1 MRKFLEAAYIILKR
15 EKEPLSPD
23 ALTKKAIEYGVLK
36 SVGKTPQN
44 SMRARLSTDILKK
57 REKSL
62 FKRTAAG
69 TFALREWDD
78 KEFHAPRHKKSLF
91 DEDIVVFD
99 RVFLKEF
106 ITTNGLSTFDLDR
119 VAKRVLQIWYPL
131 KRRVAEE
138 NEKIIQLISVFIV
151 RYDDKYLTFKRT
163 KRLPESRLHGFYSI
177 GFGGH
182 ISPEDLKP
190 LFNVFDPNDHPFII
204 RELTEELKLKYDP
217 LIKFRGLLYD
227 DSMSVSKIHLGIVY
241 DVFLKDMNYEIGE
254 KGFLMNPK
262 FEDIKAIK
270 NRIDDFENWSQIL
283 IREEFKKYEYTLHN
297 R

>member
-1 MRKFLEAAYIILKR
+1 MRKFLEAAYITLKR

-78 KEFHAPRHKKSLF
+78 KEFHAPRHKKTLF

-99 RVFLKEF
+99 KVYLKEI
-106 ITTNGLSTFDLDR
+106 ITRNGLIPYDLNK
-119 VAKRVLQIWYPL
+119 VKEKVFKIWYPL
-131 KRRVAEE
+131 RRRLAEE
-138 NEKIIQLISVFIV
+138 NENIIQLISVFIV
-151 RYDDKYLTFKRT
+151 KYNNKYLTFKRT

-182 ISPEDLKP
+182 ISQDDLKP
-190 LFNVFDPNDHPFII
+190 LFNVFDPNTQPFII
-204 RELTEELKLKYDP
+204 RELKEELKLKYNP
-217 LIKFRGLLYD
+217 LIEFRGLLYD
-227 DSMSVSKIHLGIVY
+227 DSMPVSIIHLGIVY
-241 DVFLKDMNYEIGE
+241 DVFLKDTEYEIGE
-254 KGFLMNPK
+254 KGFLMDPK
-262 FEDIKAIK
+262 FENIKTIK
-270 NRIDDFENWSQIL
+270 NRIDNFENWSQI
-283 IREEFKKYEYTLHN
+283 IIEEEFNKHESEIN
-297 R
+297 I